1 MNRLK
6 PVVIYKRK
14 EPPNLREAL
23 FFYKG
28 LIQFRYLYRLSSFS
42 YFSIG
47 ARHKQRQI
55 QQQ

>member
-14 EPPNLREAL
+14 ELPNLREAL